1 MRWLVV
7 GLMLMP
13 FTVNAL
19 TLEIITDQPDH
30 IRSVTQL
37 RQQGIT
43 VTIHDL
49 TAAERMEQQLA
60 QGLTGTSE
68 QARVQ
73 LNRRFET
80 MGRKTVEAQLK
91 QAFQAVIQ
99 AVQYQVDRH
108 PAIIINQGEA
118 VIYGIT
124 DLGDALRRY
133 RQWRT
138 TH

>member
-1 MRWLVV
+1 MRWLRLALLV
-7 GLMLMP
+7 MP
-13 FTVNAL
+13 ASVNAL
-19 TLEIITDQPDH
+19 TLEVITDQPDH
-30 IRSVTQL
+30 IRSVSQL

-68 QARVQ
+68 QARAQ
-73 LNRRFET
+73 LNRRFQQ

-118 VIYGIT
+118 VIYGVT
-124 DLGDALRRY
+124 DLGEALRRY